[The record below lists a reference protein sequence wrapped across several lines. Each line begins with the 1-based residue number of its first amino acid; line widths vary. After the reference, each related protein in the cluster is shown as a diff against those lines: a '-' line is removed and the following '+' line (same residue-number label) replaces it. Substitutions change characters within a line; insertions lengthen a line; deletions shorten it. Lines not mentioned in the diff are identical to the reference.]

1 LLSWKFQKSIKMRAF
16 ISVSCGQKIQGV
28 RFTLPGA
35 IIAGSCT
42 PLAPG
47 QCNRPRAL
55 IANTISQSIGFVNTS
70 ATDKLDHRPRALPLP
85 LWYAKR
91 FARVPEKLLY
101 GYRAAMTQVLREQ
114 TVNRAWLEGIE
125 EFGEG
130 MTGLEGEMPD
140 AH

>member
-1 LLSWKFQKSIKMRAF
+1 VQSA
-16 ISVSCGQKIQGV
+16 
-28 RFTLPGA
+28 LPGA

-70 ATDKLDHRPRALPLP
+70 ATDKLDSHPRALPLP

-91 FARVPEKLLY
+91 FARVPDKLLY
-101 GYRAAMTQVLREQ
+101 GYRATMTQVLREQ
-114 TVNRAWLEGIE
+114 TVDRAWLEGVE
-125 EFGEG
+125 DFDQETAE
-130 MTGLEGEMPD
+130 LDWEQD
-140 AH
+140 LQR